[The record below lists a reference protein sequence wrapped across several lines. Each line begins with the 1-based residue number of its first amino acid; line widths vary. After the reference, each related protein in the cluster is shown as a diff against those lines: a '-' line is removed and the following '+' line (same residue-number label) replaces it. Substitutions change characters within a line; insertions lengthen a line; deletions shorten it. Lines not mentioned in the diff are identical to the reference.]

1 MTRASTWP
9 RPLSLVRGNPC
20 IPVSG
25 ANQPHLLTVVLAG
38 LHRLFPWSVEA
49 ARILI
54 LAVASGLVACV
65 HFGAARVA
73 SDNLPVHQTRVPR
86 LLAGFGAALLLVS
99 TDRIIS
105 ISFAV
110 DVGTPAVAL
119 AAVAACV
126 LLSASGHQRRSLFF
140 ASGVLLALACAA
152 KLFVGP
158 LLPVFLISIA
168 VVGTRNSQLQRGR
181 YYGVPAA
188 LCWWSTGFLTTL
200 VLLFGPTFSPEMI
213 EQLVMPHFRYQAG
226 RSPLSAGIFFPDW
239 AVYVLLALGLPAL
252 WATRRFLSL
261 PFLMWLAGYALAL
274 NLLASIRSSYHLLVL
289 VPAVVLAGASLGSVA
304 LLAGRYRRFRPS
316 ATLGLTS
323 LLLGFA
329 LLRLTAAAH
338 WRTEEKPSDFS
349 EEALQLL
356 EGYDHHWMATSRQML
371 AFRAGL
377 LVPPKLAVTSKK
389 RFRSGFLD
397 SESVLQV
404 IEERR
409 VAFVFESRRWPSELR
424 KLLRKRLR
432 RNYCVVM
439 ARPQVRLWQ
448 RRDLAGPGRCRRQR
462 QPLAGGS

>member
-1 MTRASTWP
+1 MSSNLPIQGPADFLARYGHWVSAGLHFATALLFVDFTGAFEIDHDEGFNLAKAALFGAGEPLYASIW
-9 RPLSLVRGNPC
+9 SD
-20 IPVSG
+20 
-25 ANQPHLLTVVLAG
+25 QPHLLTVVLAG

-226 RSPLSAGIFFPDW
+226 RSPLSAGIFSRIGPSTCSW
-239 AVYVLLALGLPAL
+239 L
-252 WATRRFLSL
+252 WVCRRFGRPGDFCL
-261 PFLMWLAGYALAL
+261 
-274 NLLASIRSSYHLLVL
+274 YH
-289 VPAVVLAGASLGSVA
+289 S
-304 LLAGRYRRFRPS
+304 
-316 ATLGLTS
+316 
-323 LLLGFA
+323 
-329 LLRLTAAAH
+329 
-338 WRTEEKPSDFS
+338 
-349 EEALQLL
+349 
-356 EGYDHHWMATSRQML
+356 
-371 AFRAGL
+371 
-377 LVPPKLAVTSKK
+377 
-389 RFRSGFLD
+389 
-397 SESVLQV
+397 
-404 IEERR
+404 
-409 VAFVFESRRWPSELR
+409 
-424 KLLRKRLR
+424 
-432 RNYCVVM
+432 
-439 ARPQVRLWQ
+439 
-448 RRDLAGPGRCRRQR
+448 
-462 QPLAGGS
+462 